1 MPIRNPILSSV
12 LLSLAA
18 TASLMFLTGAKE
30 SKAKYDEIDVGR
42 INVREPDGTL
52 RMVIS
57 NRAQFP
63 GAPWKGGE
71 TPRPD
76 RKQFAG
82 MLFVNDEGTENGGL
96 IQKGVIGPDGR
107 VSAGLSLTFD
117 RFRQDQVIQLLHAEE
132 GGRAQSM
139 LAINDEADGMA
150 LDVMQRAERMQ
161 QIRGLDREAGRA
173 ALREMREKGQLSRN
187 RVRLGTTMDGAAA
200 LSLADA
206 QGRPR
211 MMLIVAADGAPS
223 IQLFDDKGEAGKT
236 IRLDA
241 MADAAGAAPDQVPNR
256 APHQAPNARDGKRR

>member
-1 MPIRNPILSSV
+1 MTTSRSLLSSALMGAGAALTVVV
-12 LLSLAA
+12 LTAA
-18 TASLMFLTGAKE
+18 RAPTPRF
-30 SKAKYDEIDVGR
+30 DQIDVGR

-71 TPRPD
+71 VPRPD
-76 RKQFAG
+76 RRQFAG

-96 IQKGVIGPDGR
+96 IQKGVVGPNGR

-132 GGRAQSM
+132 GGKARSM
-139 LAINDEADGMA
+139 LAINDEADGTQ
-150 LDVMQRAERMQ
+150 LDVMQRAERMEA
-161 QIRGLDREAGRA
+161 IRRLDGPAADA
-173 ALREMREKGQLSRN
+173 ALRAMREKGELSRN
-187 RVRLGTTMDGAAA
+187 RVRLGTTQDGAAA

-206 QGRPR
+206 RGRPR
-211 MMLIVAADGAPS
+211 MMLLVSAAGEPDILMFDERGEVA
-223 IQLFDDKGEAGKT
+223 KT

-241 MADAAGAAPDQVPNR
+241 RADAA
-256 APHQAPNARDGKRR
+256 QAPAAGKTP

>member
-1 MPIRNPILSSV
+1 MTINRNFLSGV
-12 LLSLAA
+12 LLSAA
-18 TASLMFLTGAKE
+18 TTAAMIVLTGAK
-30 SKAKYDEIDVGR
+30 APATRFDEIDVGR

-96 IQKGVIGPDGR
+96 IQKGFVGPDGR
-107 VSAGLSLTFD
+107 ASAGVSLTFD
-117 RFRQDQVIQLLHAEE
+117 RFRQDQVMQLLHAED
-132 GGRAQSM
+132 GGKAYSV
-139 LAINDEADGMA
+139 LAINDEADGTQF
-150 LDVMQRAERMQ
+150 DVMQRAERISQ
-161 QIRGLDREAGRA
+161 VRELDKEAGQA
-173 ALREMREKGQLSRN
+173 AISSMRENGQLSRN
-187 RVRLGTTMDGAAA
+187 RVRLGTTMGGGAA
-200 LSLADA
+200 LSLADP

-211 MMLIVAADGAPS
+211 LMLLVSSEGVPS
-223 IQLFDDKGEAGKT
+223 IQMFDENGSIQKT

-241 MADAAGAAPDQVPNR
+241 DSDQPEPKKPDAKVR
-256 APHQAPNARDGKRR
+256 EK